1 MSELIDEK
9 ESLCEV
15 NTKLAAARLKLEEV
29 NMEILKL
36 EVGKVAL
43 RRAYPLDSIININ
56 VGGQHFT
63 TSLATLTRFPE
74 TMLGSMFSGRH
85 KLVTDDSGHFFID
98 RDGSHFLYV
107 LNFLRNPSVFDP
119 SELDAPSMEKLKI
132 EADFYGI
139 ADLMFPKQ
147 EAIPS
152 KKNEKGTATTF
163 LQVNHKFI
171 RGSVEDIIFIDYH
184 EELLILEGQE
194 PIKFGPYS
202 NTQSRASL
210 RSKFDFTGIKVIDL
224 SC

>member
-1 MSELIDEK
+1 MSELIDEKESSLREVNTELEEALINLNEK

-15 NTKLAAARLKLEEV
+15 NTKLAMARLKLEEV

-36 EVGKVAL
+36 EVGKL
-43 RRAYPLDSIININ
+43 RRAYPIDSIININ

-85 KLVTDDSGHFFID
+85 KLVIDDTGHFFID
-98 RDGSHFLYV
+98 RDGSHFLCSQ
-107 LNFLRNPSVFDP
+107 PSIFNA
-119 SELDAPSMEKLKI
+119 SELDAPSMERLKI

-152 KKNEKGTATTF
+152 KKNEKATTL
-163 LQVNHKFI
+163 LQLNHKFF
-171 RGSVEDIIFIDYH
+171 RGSVEDIIHIDY
-184 EELLILEGQE
+184 
-194 PIKFGPYS
+194 K
-202 NTQSRASL
+202 
-210 RSKFDFTGIKVIDL
+210 
-224 SC
+224 

>member
-1 MSELIDEK
+1 MEIIYRYFVDTCIVNNHLLSIHSDTKIMSEINIDEK
-9 ESLCEV
+9 ESSLREV
-15 NTKLAAARLKLEEV
+15 NTKLAVARLKLEEV

-43 RRAYPLDSIININ
+43 RRAYDDLVARELSKDPPLND

-107 LNFLRNPSVFDP
+107 LNFLRNPSVFNP
-119 SELDAPSMEKLKI
+119 SEQLDSPSMEKLKT

-139 ADLMFPKQ
+139 ADLMFPNQ
-147 EAIPS
+147 VAIPS
-152 KKNEKGTATTF
+152 KKNEKGAATTF
-163 LQVNHKFI
+163 LQLN
-171 RGSVEDIIFIDYH
+171 
-184 EELLILEGQE
+184 
-194 PIKFGPYS
+194 S
-202 NTQSRASL
+202 NFHSGKCR
-210 RSKFDFTGIKVIDL
+210 
-224 SC
+224 